1 MEDRLTFGKQ
11 MCLFEILPPWVFDCQ
26 NHSPYPNQWIKQANM
41 PQASQFTGWHL
52 SMKQPSCVCLSPGL
66 LGCLWLRYVLLS
78 GRLGRNNLAEK
89 CGLWHYSTNSWSQT
103 FRVRVVLEGQL
114 KSLRSDISPSIQP
127 SVRGEDREQSHS

>member
-11 MCLFEILPPWVFDCQ
+11 MCLFEILPPWVFDCR

-52 SMKQPSCVCLSPGL
+52 SVKQPSCVCLSPGL

-78 GRLGRNNLAEK
+78 GRLGRNNLAEEW
-89 CGLWHYSTNSWSQT
+89 GLMALQHK
-103 FRVRVVLEGQL
+103 FLEPDFQSEGGT
-114 KSLRSDISPSIQP
+114 
-127 SVRGEDREQSHS
+127 RGATQVTQI